1 MGKRLMISLFLGA
14 SALCLTAAHHA
25 LTAAGGLAALT
36 AQPLSLAALGPFF
49 PAVARTVIA
58 GLALLSAWRVQ
69 VRAGAVDPS
78 DGKEVYDFY
87 MLLWRLFYFSYL
99 ALPLAR

>member
-1 MGKRLMISLFLGA
+1 MVSLFLGA
-14 SALCLTAAHHA
+14 SAFCLTAAHHA
-25 LTAAGGLAALT
+25 LQAAGGVAALT

-58 GLALLSAWRVQ
+58 ALALLSAREVQ
-69 VRAGAVDPS
+69 VRAGAVDPL
-78 DGKEVYDFY
+78 DGEQVYDFY